1 MKFTFTVF
9 SLLISHSAFAG
20 WLDSFK
26 DPASLILNQKQCFI
40 GSNAGEMINGD
51 FIVNGVAVIFKLKK
65 LDKNRVT
72 FERMRNE
79 DSPPFVA
86 NVKVMGS
93 QINTFAPNGSVLI
106 YCNLN

>member
-1 MKFTFTVF
+1 MKFIFTVF
-9 SLLISHSAFAG
+9 SLFVSCSACAG

-26 DPASLILNQKQCFI
+26 DPATLILNQKQCYI

-51 FIVNGVAVIFKLKK
+51 FIINGVAVIFKLKK

-79 DSPPFVA
+79 DTAPFVA
-86 NVKVMGS
+86 SVKVMGS
-93 QINTFAPNGSVLI
+93 QINTYAPNGSVLI

>member
-1 MKFTFTVF
+1 MSRSFLLVLLF
-9 SLLISHSAFAG
+9 SCNAHAG
-20 WLDSFK
+20 LFDSFK
-26 DPASLILNQKQCFI
+26 DPATLILNQKQCFI
-40 GSNAGEMINGD
+40 GGNAGEMINGD

-65 LDKNRVT
+65 LDKNRVS

-79 DSPPFVA
+79 DSAPFVA

-106 YCNLN
+106 YCNLS

>member
-1 MKFTFTVF
+1 MSKLFLLALLF
-9 SLLISHSAFAG
+9 SGNTYAG
-20 WLDSFK
+20 LFDSFK
-26 DPASLILNQKQCFI
+26 DPATLILNQKQCFI

-79 DSPPFVA
+79 DSAPFVA
-86 NVKVMGS
+86 NVKVMGG
-93 QINTFAPNGSVLI
+93 QVNTYAPNGSVLI